1 MNLYNKRNIDTDLKF
16 LEYCMKNKKI
26 YVLLKNKIVGIDS
39 VIPLCLELNKVCGC
53 RFTFV
58 LFNHP
63 TFQAIT
69 NDNIVLFDAI
79 NSIGELV
86 DLSVSSNR
94 HVSLEKI
101 TTVFFLI
108 KMMYCVNYRR
118 NYIMHFGA
126 LHEYPLDK
134 MVKLI
139 NLSRVILCENT
150 SYGPCSTVSNIYNYR
165 ETQIEYSESHL
176 HKSSI
181 LNARILIGYDKL
193 WNYFKHDK
201 AVNAH
206 KVLFNN
212 SRNSNAWIDFIKSK
226 SSSYIDNELHN
237 AFDNQGHGHI
247 IIVFIGR
254 LNLDETGK
262 YVSSFIQLIH
272 ELAKNIGDKF
282 PVFIKP
288 HIFSDLDFLEKCILE
303 GIGNYTMNYI
313 ITKLHPSVL
322 ASRAAIALFVNNST
336 VIHEISN
343 LNVPIIQCLYGFNRD
358 EALNESSNK
367 SNYVMTKGMDNLS
380 VIVNKLLSVNASPIV
395 YRKKQEKIDCS
406 FLLH

>member
-1 MNLYNKRNIDTDLKF
+1 MGCDSSKAGSGENISVKFGDTTLEIPRVYLLPNLPASISGEGGDLDDG
-16 LEYCMKNKKI
+16 EG
-26 YVLLKNKIVGIDS
+26 VSLK
-39 VIPLCLELNKVCGC
+39 IPLSDIDYPAVNDEGFTDRVLVFLSPLSSRTLE
-53 RFTFV
+53 
-58 LFNHP
+58 
-63 TFQAIT
+63 I
-69 NDNIVLFDAI
+69 
-79 NSIGELV
+79 
-86 DLSVSSNR
+86 
-94 HVSLEKI
+94 
-101 TTVFFLI
+101 
-108 KMMYCVNYRR
+108 
-118 NYIMHFGA
+118 
-126 LHEYPLDK
+126 
-134 MVKLI
+134 
-139 NLSRVILCENT
+139 
-150 SYGPCSTVSNIYNYR
+150 TVSNDVLEAWKGEGLYSNRIVERDDAVSLYR
-165 ETQIEYSESHL
+165 VYPKAGHP
-176 HKSSI
+176 
-181 LNARILIGYDKL
+181 KL